1 MSCIELVCSTPSA
14 RSPKEK
20 YSPDVSNFVLWPSA
34 TESADTCRPS
44 MRSRQK
50 CSASMRK
57 PGICPGTPSIWGDR
71 RWRSLSR
78 HIDMDACDI
87 LCGIALLRLALL
99 VGLLLRRLEIVPSRS
114 IYCERTENL
123 ASITDKTSGCLTTD
137 SLPCSGCVQ
146 EDGARFLP
154 SCCRAR
160 PGLSLNSF
168 VELETVGA
176 DTLALTQDPLLFFR
190 PNAMFQ
196 CWI

>member
-123 ASITDKTSGCLTTD
+123 ASITV
-137 SLPCSGCVQ
+137 PYH
-146 EDGARFLP
+146 RFFTMFWVRPGRRREISSQLLP
-154 SCCRAR
+154 SSAW
-160 PGLSLNSF
+160 PFSEHLNS
-168 VELETVGA
+168 
-176 DTLALTQDPLLFFR
+176 R
-190 PNAMFQ
+190 
-196 CWI
+196 